1 MLEAVRRLRQEWID
15 FTSGAIAI
23 PSFAGQE
30 EEMAQYVRCDTYRAM
45 AVVSEPRPA

>member
-1 MLEAVRRLRQEWID
+1 MLEAVRRQEWID

-30 EEMAQYVRCDTYRAM
+30 EEMARA
-45 AVVSEPRPA
+45 